1 MNNTI
6 TLTDLNTLMNEC
18 KKELIDLGYYEV
30 MNKSYMICFNS
41 RFKAKLGQI
50 KLIPGGYQIDI
61 NSHFAE
67 ICPEGVRNTI
77 MHELIHSLQGC
88 MNHGNKWQTI
98 AKLVNNTLHYNV
110 TTTSY
115 YEKYQKYYNA
125 HSNKS
130 TTKYTLTCATCNHKW
145 NYKKRTKLITKI
157 QNNQAYVVMCPYCGG
172 AEFHLT
178 NL

>member
-1 MNNTI
+1 
-6 TLTDLNTLMNEC
+6 
-18 KKELIDLGYYEV
+18 
-30 MNKSYMICFNS
+30 
-41 RFKAKLGQI
+41 
-50 KLIPGGYQIDI
+50 
-61 NSHFAE
+61 
-67 ICPEGVRNTI
+67 
-77 MHELIHSLQGC
+77 

-98 AKLVNNTLHYNV
+98 AKIVNNALHYNV

-130 TTKYTLTCATCNHKW
+130 TTKYTLTCAACNHKW
-145 NYKKRTKLITKI
+145 NYKRRTKLITKI

>member
-1 MNNTI
+1 MNTTI

-50 KLIPGGYQIDI
+50 KMIPGGYQIDI

-67 ICPEGVRNTI
+67 IYPEGVRNTI

-130 TTKYTLTCATCNHKW
+130 TNNYTLTCAPCNHKW

-157 QNNQAYVVMCPYCGG
+157 QNNQAYIGMCPYCGG